1 MIDAWSELLK
11 MAREEDYYEKKFWA
25 FLNGYLNLKMAQLLD
40 NELSI
45 VETSVRMYIRDLKQK
60 SEGASAESIKE
71 NMGVGKFLDELKDEP
86 DLLVGFSIFIAE
98 EFLKDPSLGVIANDS
113 IEKVEDIANDSMI
126 LAPDWNQPS

>member
-45 VETSVRMYIRDLKQK
+45 VETSVRMYIRDLK
-60 SEGASAESIKE
+60 
-71 NMGVGKFLDELKDEP
+71 
-86 DLLVGFSIFIAE
+86 
-98 EFLKDPSLGVIANDS
+98 
-113 IEKVEDIANDSMI
+113 
-126 LAPDWNQPS
+126 